1 MKNEMVDDR
10 IAESLHM
17 AVNAYV
23 AAPTL
28 ANHQHLIDL
37 AQTYRERWI
46 EAHADRPPRQGRH
59 RAVGKTRRRAQ
70 PRHEV
75 TQFVYEIPVM
85 LVLHERCFPGEEDPR
100 WMLGWRTRYSPRG
113 PTRRYYLTKNGCW
126 KVPAKVA
133 LDMIQLMEG
142 RGGLSAEF
150 DDHRASSQVDVAV
163 SLQLTQVEKQAVL
176 EEITGLDEDWGPDP
190 FFVVTSHRDNAWK
203 KALLINPRDNS
214 ATFRSLTSDRRCT
227 PKKALRE
234 GTGWWLDNAM
244 TDVSVQDMRV
254 FYEFLA
260 VYCEQAD
267 HEPYFAPE

>member
-1 MKNEMVDDR
+1 MVDDR
-10 IAESLHM
+10 IEESLQLAM
-17 AVNAYV
+17 DAYV

-28 ANHQHLIDL
+28 ANHQQLIDL
-37 AQTYRERWI
+37 AETYREQWI
-46 EAHADRPPRQGRH
+46 EARAGGPPAQGKR
-59 RAVGKTRRRAQ
+59 RAVGKTSGRIR

-85 LVLHERCFPGEEDPR
+85 LALHERRFPDEDDPR

-113 PTRRYYLTKNGCW
+113 PTRRYYWTKNGCW
-126 KVPAKVA
+126 KIPAKIA
-133 LDMIQLMEG
+133 LDMIELMEG

-150 DDHRASSQVDVAV
+150 DDHKVGGPVDAAV
-163 SLQLTQVEKQAVL
+163 SLQLTQAEKQSVL
-176 EEITGLDEDWGPDP
+176 DEVTAPDEDWGPDP

-214 ATFRSLTSDRRCT
+214 ATFRSITSDPRCT

-244 TDVSVQDMRV
+244 PDVSVQDMRV